1 MNTANVAR
9 TLALGLV
16 VALLATAIAQGMQH
30 GPGHG
35 HDARSQPESAQGT
48 GTSMGGG
55 MDMGSG
61 MAMGMATHT
70 VDEASFLVHM
80 IPHHEEAV
88 TSAQALLAV
97 TERPELRALADD
109 IIRTQTEEIAAMEA
123 WLDAWHPDATRDVE
137 YVPMMRDLGPDA
149 AAEAVE
155 RAFLEDMI
163 AHHMMAVHEAQTL
176 LMGGLAEH
184 AEVEALARSIVAE
197 QMAEMHQMRAWLADW
212 FGVTAPMGQMMGE
225 GMPGARMGGAMHGG
239 MMHGGTMHGTAG
251 MGMHGG
257 HGHHDGRVALVGAA
271 EATRLAQAFLD
282 GRGDGIVTGVEEP
295 VVTFEVR
302 FDDAAGGGVLIVDA
316 RTGTVRLA
324 SER

>member
-1 MNTANVAR
+1 MTTSILAR
-9 TLALGLV
+9 TLALGLL

-35 HDARSQPESAQGT
+35 QEAGAHHGSAQDG
-48 GTSMGGG
+48 GMPMGG
-55 MDMGSG
+55 G
-61 MAMGMATHT
+61 MAMGMATQT
-70 VDEASFLVHM
+70 VDEASFLAHM

-88 TSAQALLAV
+88 ASAQALRTV
-97 TERPELRALADD
+97 TERPELLALADD
-109 IIRTQTEEIAAMEA
+109 VIRSQSEEIAAMEA
-123 WLDAWHPDATRDVE
+123 WLDAWHPDATRDVG
-137 YVPMMRDLGPDA
+137 YVPMMRDLGSDA
-149 AAEAVE
+149 SAADVE

-163 AHHMMAVHEAQTL
+163 AHHMMAVHEARTL

-212 FGVTAPMGQMMGE
+212 FGVTAAMGQMMGE

-239 MMHGGTMHGTAG
+239 MMHGTAD
-251 MGMHGG
+251 MGMHGA
-257 HGHHDGRVALVGAA
+257 HGHRGGRATLVDAA

-282 GRGDGIVTGVEEP
+282 GRGAGTVTGVEEP

-316 RTGTVRLA
+316 RTGAVRLA
-324 SER
+324 TER